1 MSRRRL
7 IYRLLI
13 FCTVRCRLEGLE
25 GSVRSVTAETFRA
38 FQREASDIV
47 LVTMGI
53 NEQACHFHFDAEATF
68 SRISV

>member
-13 FCTVRCRLEGLE
+13 FCTVRCRLE